1 MDLLCCWDES
11 SLTGVSGQIIFL
23 EELEMGMSNKHDEDK
38 LTAST
43 NYNGPPSMVL
53 SLLLLPYSYR
63 GRCIE

>member
-1 MDLLCCWDES
+1 MDLLCWGES

-38 LTAST
+38 LNASA

-53 SLLLLPYSYR
+53 YILPLLYSYR
-63 GRCIE
+63 GRCFQ